1 MFISIKYTCKVYI
14 LVAAATSEGATSP
27 LLWLAMQQRWQ
38 QANSFFKWITFWFV
52 SSDGNN
58 FFKWIAFWF
67 GSGMSANVGRVESSL
82 EPRTP
87 VKGKKSSTAMAT
99 PNTK

>member
-1 MFISIKYTCKVYI
+1 MFISIKYACKVYI
-14 LVAAATSEGATSP
+14 LVAAAASEGATSP
-27 LLWLAMQQRWQ
+27 LLWSAMQQGWQ

-67 GSGMSANVGRVESSL
+67 GSSMSANVGRVESSL

-99 PNTK
+99 PNIK